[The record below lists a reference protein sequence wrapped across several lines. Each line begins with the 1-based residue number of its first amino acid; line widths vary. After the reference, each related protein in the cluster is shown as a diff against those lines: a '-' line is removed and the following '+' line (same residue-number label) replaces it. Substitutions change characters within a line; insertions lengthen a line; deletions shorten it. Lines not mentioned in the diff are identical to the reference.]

1 MTEIYSFGKK
11 LQPTKT
17 INGQKKWNLLASPF
31 YPDPEKYTIVEGK
44 LKDFVTKLENSIN
57 H

>member
-17 INGQKKWNLLASPF
+17 INGQKKWNLLTSPF